1 MTIKVVLKNKT
12 IIGLTDVF
20 MFNFFNG
27 VFDYYTKDMQN
38 FKIDNVIGVNF
49 LNQ

>member
-1 MTIKVVLKNKT
+1 MTISVVLKDKT

-27 VFDYYTKDMQN
+27 VFDYYTRDMKN
-38 FKIDNVIGVNF
+38 YKIGNVIGVNF